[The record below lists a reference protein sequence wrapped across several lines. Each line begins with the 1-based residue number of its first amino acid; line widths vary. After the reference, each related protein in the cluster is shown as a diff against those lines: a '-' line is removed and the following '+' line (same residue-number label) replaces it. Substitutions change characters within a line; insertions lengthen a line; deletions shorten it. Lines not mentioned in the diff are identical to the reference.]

1 MFQGAKR
8 RITEGARRA
17 ARGSGGVSGSQR
29 DQQAAAATTRSG
41 DSAQDVMDLM
51 LDSGERGRMQHR
63 TSHMSNG
70 KGPSSSNMGGS
81 GGAHN
86 AYFVDDDVVSNDM
99 DMDFFDYGDRLG
111 GGGGG
116 GEQMFSLASMEESI
130 FNGGGGGVGGSG
142 GSMFGPGGAFFS
154 GRAMRLGGQH
164 GGGREPVDKV
174 VHTDFFNKFDD
185 LLDMDDLD

>member
-130 FNGGGGGVGGSG
+130 FNGGGVGGSG